1 MSSKSETLIFDKQPS
16 VEHIMP
22 QDWVKNWPL
31 PDGTK
36 GIDFWDLAGTAETDP
51 RAIATRMRQIAIQ
64 TLGNL
69 TILSTGLNSAQSNL
83 PWDQK
88 RPEMMK
94 HSLPPIN
101 QALLETRVW
110 DESAILKRGEELYTR
125 ALTVW
130 PR

>member
-1 MSSKSETLIFDKQPS
+1 MGRLTAPSLYTSLDGSNQTFMSSKSETLIFDKQPS

-69 TILSTGLNSAQSNL
+69 TILSTGLNSAQSEPALGSEAAGNDETL
-83 PWDQK
+83 PAA
-88 RPEMMK
+88 
-94 HSLPPIN
+94 N
-101 QALLETRVW
+101 
-110 DESAILKRGEELYTR
+110 
-125 ALTVW
+125 
-130 PR
+130 